1 MLLKEY
7 HRYSSQSIH
16 ERDIESTT
24 KTAPTQHTNLSPTTA
39 TTTVASKAIEST
51 MKSDF
56 HVIPLLFSRSY
67 RNLIRQPDLFFSRF
81 TQGIFYALILSC
93 FYAPVGSDQ
102 NSVQNRIGLLYELT
116 ALTFIGMLN
125 CIAIFPIERNV
136 FYREYI
142 DGCYSTQAFT
152 ISYFGIGIPLV
163 ALSAFCI
170 SLLVTYAIGLK
181 PDLLATIA
189 FSYVLFTF
197 MYVGECFGVIF
208 CAAFTHIGF
217 SLNIVSAVISVF
229 GKFPLSLLIHRHGN
243 VVSLVTVIGMLA
255 GFISVSMPQFLTD
268 LSSISPMYWGA
279 YIISN
284 ISFEDQTFD
293 CNTDDALPDGSCL
306 YSTGDDVLD
315 LYNMTGAD
323 GKYGL
328 TFHYIILTIV
338 TIGYMLLA
346 MFAMRL
352 RAFKLS
358 H

>member
-1 MLLKEY
+1 M
-7 HRYSSQSIH
+7 
-16 ERDIESTT
+16 
-24 KTAPTQHTNLSPTTA
+24 LSPTT
-39 TTTVASKAIEST
+39 TSTETSKAIEST

-93 FYAPVGSDQ
+93 FYAPIGSDQ

-152 ISYFGIGIPLV
+152 ISYFGIGIPLI

-170 SLLVTYAIGLK
+170 SMLVTYAIGLK
-181 PDLLATIA
+181 QDILATIA

-197 MYVGECFGVIF
+197 MYVGECFGMIF

-229 GKFPLSLLIHRHGN
+229 GKFLLSVLFPRLGN
-243 VVSLVTVIGMLA
+243 LVSPVTVSSHLIGMLA

-338 TIGYMLLA
+338 TIIYMLLA